1 MAIVFVAAGTPG
13 CTKQAGAGIFR
24 TNGSRRTGFQNAGV
38 IADFAGAVI
47 GFFAADTDF
56 CAVPSAKLT
65 AQIIA
70 AIIRFC
76 LIVSFAATV
85 ATPGFM
91 ISGRNA
97 RIGKISFAV
106 AAAVVFV
113 NRHTLAPVG
122 VIRAINRY
130 LSDAFRSQKVIP
142 QISAVGNRLLAIIC
156 VGCFAAGRTV
166 SSGTIV
172 FSADC
177 SFGADLNARTGVGAV
192 LAFVVQSFVAAFTR
206 VAPSAGPERAV
217 CISVASRPVR
227 LCIRFCRSIRT
238 FLRLRNLREYLSVDR
253 ENPCT
258 ARNRRRHR
266 AYSRLCPRHK
276 GI

>member
-47 GFFAADTDF
+47 GFFAADTGSG
-56 CAVPSAKLT
+56 ALGSAKIT
-65 AQIIA
+65 TQITA

-106 AAAVVFV
+106 ATAVVFV

-142 QISAVGNRLLAIIC
+142 Q
-156 VGCFAAGRTV
+156 
-166 SSGTIV
+166 
-172 FSADC
+172 
-177 SFGADLNARTGVGAV
+177 
-192 LAFVVQSFVAAFTR
+192 
-206 VAPSAGPERAV
+206 
-217 CISVASRPVR
+217 
-227 LCIRFCRSIRT
+227 
-238 FLRLRNLREYLSVDR
+238 
-253 ENPCT
+253 
-258 ARNRRRHR
+258 
-266 AYSRLCPRHK
+266 
-276 GI
+276 